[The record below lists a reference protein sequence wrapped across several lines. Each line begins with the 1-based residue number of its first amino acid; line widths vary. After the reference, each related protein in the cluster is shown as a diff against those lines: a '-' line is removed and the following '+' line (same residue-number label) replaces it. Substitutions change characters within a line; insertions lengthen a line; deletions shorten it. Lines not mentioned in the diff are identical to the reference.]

1 MKQIPTRLEDGIS
14 VTMDIEPYRWRR
26 CPWYIKKGADKHCPP
41 RSRNKWMYDSY
52 SFLFLARM
60 VAMIFSVV
68 AISANIVLYD
78 FTNSLSLPLRQ
89 SWAYLMA
96 VSRF

>member
-1 MKQIPTRLEDGIS
+1 MFFIVLFSGCKDIKRNINAILKFINSKGI
-14 VTMDIEPYRWRR
+14 
-26 CPWYIKKGADKHCPP
+26 IKNGADKHCPP

-78 FTNSLSLPLRQ
+78 CTNSLSLPLRQ
-89 SWAYLMA
+89 S
-96 VSRF
+96 